1 MYDFLIFQKDSAV
14 KSLLIKNAFESRFTH
29 VMFTSCVD
37 FGIFCDQ
44 KNIAGRGGHSIL
56 LWDLRSTFGD
66 LILMEKL
73 LFGLFQLLFYT
84 HIIAIDTDWKWKDN
98 C

>member
-1 MYDFLIFQKDSAV
+1 M
-14 KSLLIKNAFESRFTH
+14 
-29 VMFTSCVD
+29 
-37 FGIFCDQ
+37 
-44 KNIAGRGGHSIL
+44 AGRGGHSIL

-84 HIIAIDTDWKWKDN
+84 HIVAIDTDWEWKDN
-98 C
+98 R